1 MIKLGVK
8 ISGTHERD
16 FLIAQELQ
24 KLNMIKERDSV
35 VQYNGSTRNILA
47 CFMHALESFDGTDV
61 THAVILQDDLQLCE
75 GVLEIVKKCCEHFE
89 GAVWSLFCS
98 RITDSDKKTDSPY
111 IKIKDC
117 GMYGPAIIFPMK
129 YLVDFKSWQKECVPE
144 GFLHDDTVIGEYCKQ
159 NKIEVMS
166 TIPSLLQH
174 FGGRSSLLGHN
185 CNVISKVWKG
195 EKEPLKS
202 DWENMD
208 YNISKTIN
216 NSFASQIKKRGK
228 NEND

>member
-16 FLIAQELQ
+16 FLIAQELL
-24 KLNMIKERDSV
+24 KLNMTEKRNSV

-47 CFMHALESFDGTDV
+47 CFMNALESFESTDV
-61 THAVILQDDLQLCE
+61 THAVILQDDLQLCD
-75 GVLEIVKKCCEHFE
+75 GFLEIVGKCCEHFE
-89 GAVWSLFCS
+89 DAVWSLFCS

-111 IKIKDC
+111 IRIKGC

-129 YLVDFKSWQKECVPE
+129 YLADFKSWQKECVPD
-144 GFLHDDTVIGEYCKQ
+144 GFIHDDIVIGEYCKQ

-174 FGGRSSLLGHN
+174 LGGRSSLLGHN
-185 CNVISKVWKG
+185 YNVISKVWKG

-202 DWENMD
+202 NWENMD
-208 YNISKTIN
+208 YNTSKTIN
-216 NSFASQIKKRGK
+216 NSFASQIKKRG
-228 NEND
+228 